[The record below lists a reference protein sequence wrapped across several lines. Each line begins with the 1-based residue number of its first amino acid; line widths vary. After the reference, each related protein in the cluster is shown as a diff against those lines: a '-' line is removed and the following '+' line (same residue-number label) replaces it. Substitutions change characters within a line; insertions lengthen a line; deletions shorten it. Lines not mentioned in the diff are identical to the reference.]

1 MAKKFHI
8 MEAISWKDNTDT
20 DVYVINRNDG
30 SVQHLTTQPM
40 YSLHHANAYQINKVS
55 IKFFKQTIL

>member
-8 MEAISWKDNTDT
+8 MEAISWKDKTDT
-20 DVYVINRNDG
+20 DVYVIKRKDG
-30 SVQHLTTQPM
+30 SVRHLTTRPM

-55 IKFFKQTIL
+55 FNLTNFYL